1 MLSTN
6 AGARRLRPA
15 NEARLRGPSGFR
27 GEPCL
32 GCMRIVYLAVTTL
45 AALLTG
51 YAATL
56 SFAGADPATSV
67 ADRLRISRRWM
78 VPFGILLA
86 CGASGLLL
94 GISVPLLG
102 TAAAVGLIL
111 YFVCAVSA
119 HLRAHDRQIGG
130 AVFFLLLAVA
140 ALVINLTYRDPW

>member
-1 MLSTN
+1 
-6 AGARRLRPA
+6 
-15 NEARLRGPSGFR
+15 
-27 GEPCL
+27 
-32 GCMRIVYLAVTTL
+32 MRIVYLAVTTL